1 MDALRAHGAEGEVRD
16 DAKVCG
22 LDSLATS
29 CAVNKDG
36 EARRGAWPARRG
48 AWPGKKAASTPRE
61 MPWGCAP
68 SRNRLRNPDCFRE
81 LPALV

>member
-1 MDALRAHGAEGEVRD
+1 MDAPQARGAEQEVRD

-36 EARRGAWPARRG
+36 EARRGTWEKRMR
-48 AWPGKKAASTPRE
+48 
-61 MPWGCAP
+61 
-68 SRNRLRNPDCFRE
+68 
-81 LPALV
+81 PALHDRSPGAAHLPGTPCVSLVFCSILHSGV